1 MSAHSGRV
9 RLAGTDRTTRS
20 SQQSAAVAPN
30 CNVRRLET
38 MKRVVIVGRGA
49 SGKSTLA
56 RRLGDITGLP
66 VIEVDKTFWRP
77 GLIAT
82 PRDQWV
88 VMQEKLVAGDR
99 WIMDGDLGP
108 YDAVE
113 VRLRAADTILFL
125 DFSLVRCAWRAIRRA
140 REGADFWR
148 WLLAYRYQ
156 SRPIL
161 RAAIANRAPNAVLHV
176 FRGPKA
182 LGRFVADTAD
192 VTRDVRWAR

>member
-1 MSAHSGRV
+1 
-9 RLAGTDRTTRS
+9 
-20 SQQSAAVAPN
+20 
-30 CNVRRLET
+30 

-66 VIEVDKTFWRP
+66 VIEVDKIFWRP

-125 DFSLVRCAWRAIRRA
+125 DFSLVRCAWRAIRRS

-156 SRPIL
+156 SRPSL
-161 RAAIANRAPNAVLHV
+161 RAAIANHASNAVLHV

-182 LGRFVADTAD
+182 LDRFVADAAG
-192 VTRDVRWAR
+192 VMRDDREAR